1 MRIRRRQPTLRTV
14 LLLCAIWAPASLDIV
29 TAQDAPRLGSELDLL
44 RNDELV
50 LQLGLSQSQKDALA
64 EAAKGGSPGREVFE
78 PFLQRMKETADEAE
92 RTKIREE
99 MKLATVKAKE
109 DANARALNVL
119 DSRQLKLLRSL
130 YIQQAGVRAF
140 SDARVAA
147 ELGITEEQKKLI
159 DELAVQ
165 RREASSKLGFE
176 TTPEQ
181 QEAFRKE
188 WEGKYLA
195 VLNDEQKKRWAEQS
209 ASVPS
214 VAAVPGANPAMSN
227 PNGMPPAVGASPD
240 AAPPAGA
247 EIVSSFGGAS
257 DAANSNQLVEKFSF
271 NFRYAPWD
279 QVLQDFAAGAG
290 YTLDLNQVPPGTF
303 SHIDTKEY
311 NAGKALDILNGY
323 LQRKGYAL
331 LLKDG
336 FLVCVNVDKGI
347 PPNLIPDVAV
357 DELLK
362 VEQGVHK
369 IGENE
374 IVRIEI
380 PLEKL
385 DVGVMAQ
392 EVEQLLGSLGTMTA
406 FTQTGSLIIADT
418 GSNLRRIKS
427 YVDMSVSRRKGD
439 LVFKT
444 YMLKNI
450 DAEEAE
456 FMLLSQFGMRQGVA
470 NVSSGAGGDRR
481 GPPAPTPAPAN
492 SGSQLQVMSD
502 VRTNSLFVTASPDQQ
517 TLVEEIIK
525 AIDIS
530 ELPDGTKLTREGN
543 TGPYLRVYR
552 VAGRSDQVAQSI
564 TAMMPGVV
572 VNEDVTAGTVHI
584 FATARQHEQV
594 EEWVKSFSEG
604 TGASGSV
611 AVIPLAKMDPL
622 TAAATLRNLFIA
634 EGANAPTVETDLYGN
649 RIIVKGTA
657 LQVEQIK
664 QVLADLGEDGTGV
677 KRKGEG
683 GNIRRYSL
691 RGRDPE
697 EFFKYLEQEW
707 QASEKTSIRIVVPKK
722 SGPIKGIRTPS
733 DEAPAV
739 DEESAPA
746 EKEDSTTQIP
756 GRRSGLRKESGYL
769 PVNRVVDEATAV
781 ADPNVAAKQAPDAVS
796 PPVMNRRESTTPDGI
811 QIVVDGDELLLLSRD
826 EDALDRLEETMDFL
840 QQSIPFRTKWTVFYL
855 QAADATEAAALLEQF
870 IPSSSVTNTTSSSSF
885 GLSSMFSPLTQSV
898 SDMTGLSGL
907 GANPQTLRIIPD
919 PRSNSL
925 FVTGPQAAVEEAEG
939 FLEVLDSNNIPESL
953 RDMQPRRIEVQYA
966 EIDDI
971 ATMVNETF
979 KPYMEPAGGRQ
990 QQNNPLAQ
998 MFGGG
1003 GGNGKGNE
1011 PQGVQMTVAVDRQTS
1026 SLVVS
1031 SSEALFNKVQAMVK
1045 ETDEAAKKSNRTIRV
1060 VQLKNSDASVIQQS
1074 LSSLFPR
1081 VTTSATRSSSSTTN
1095 NSNSG
1100 NNNNGQQPQTQQPQT
1115 DPFQQMIQER
1125 MRQRGGDSGRGN
1137 TSPFGGGMTPFGG
1150 GFTPFGGGNF
1160 GARGGNTPGG
1170 RGGR

>member
-1 MRIRRRQPTLRTV
+1 
-14 LLLCAIWAPASLDIV
+14 
-29 TAQDAPRLGSELDLL
+29 
-44 RNDELV
+44 
-50 LQLGLSQSQKDALA
+50 
-64 EAAKGGSPGREVFE
+64 
-78 PFLQRMKETADEAE
+78 
-92 RTKIREE
+92 
-99 MKLATVKAKE
+99 
-109 DANARALNVL
+109 
-119 DSRQLKLLRSL
+119 
-130 YIQQAGVRAF
+130 
-140 SDARVAA
+140 
-147 ELGITEEQKKLI
+147 
-159 DELAVQ
+159 
-165 RREASSKLGFE
+165 
-176 TTPEQ
+176 
-181 QEAFRKE
+181 
-188 WEGKYLA
+188 
-195 VLNDEQKKRWAEQS
+195 
-209 ASVPS
+209 
-214 VAAVPGANPAMSN
+214 
-227 PNGMPPAVGASPD
+227 
-240 AAPPAGA
+240 
-247 EIVSSFGGAS
+247 
-257 DAANSNQLVEKFSF
+257 
-271 NFRYAPWD
+271 
-279 QVLQDFAAGAG
+279 
-290 YTLDLNQVPPGTF
+290 
-303 SHIDTKEY
+303 
-311 NAGKALDILNGY
+311 
-323 LQRKGYAL
+323 
-331 LLKDG
+331 
-336 FLVCVNVDKGI
+336 
-347 PPNLIPDVAV
+347 
-357 DELLK
+357 
-362 VEQGVHK
+362 
-369 IGENE
+369 
-374 IVRIEI
+374 
-380 PLEKL
+380 
-385 DVGVMAQ
+385 
-392 EVEQLLGSLGTMTA
+392 MTA

-481 GPPAPTPAPAN
+481 GPPSPTPAPVASN
-492 SGSQLQVMSD
+492 AQLQVMSD
-502 VRTNSLFVTASPDQQ
+502 IRTNSLFVTASPDQQ

-543 TGPYLRVYR
+543 SGPYLRVYR
-552 VAGRSDQVAQSI
+552 VSGRADQVAQSI

-572 VNEDVTAGTVHI
+572 VNEDGAAGTVHI
-584 FATARQHEQV
+584 FGTSRQHQQV

-622 TAAATLRNLFIA
+622 TAAATLRNLFVA

-664 QVLADLGEDGTGV
+664 QVLADLGEDGTGL
-677 KRKGEG
+677 KKKGEG

-697 EFFKYLEQEW
+697 EFFKYLEEEW

-722 SGPIKGIRTPS
+722 SGPIKGIKTPS
-733 DEAPAV
+733 DEVPAAE
-739 DEESAPA
+739 DEPAAA
-746 EKEDSTTQIP
+746 EKEDSTTQAP
-756 GRRSGLRKESGYL
+756 SRRPGLRKATGYL
-769 PVNRVVDEATAV
+769 PVTRAVDEPAAV
-781 ADPNVAAKQAPDAVS
+781 ADPPESPLRNKLETVPPEAAE
-796 PPVMNRRESTTPDGI
+796 RRESTTPDGI

-870 IPSSSVTNTTSSSSF
+870 IPSSSVTNTASSSSF

-898 SDMTGLSGL
+898 SDMTGLSSL

-925 FVTGPQAAVEEAEG
+925 FVTGPQASVEEAEG

-953 RDMQPRRIEVQYA
+953 RDMQPRRIEVEYA

-1003 GGNGKGNE
+1003 GGNGKSNE

-1026 SLVVS
+1026 SLVIS
-1031 SSEALFNKVQAMVK
+1031 SSEALFTKVQEMVK
-1045 ETDEAAKKSNRTIRV
+1045 EADEASKKSNRTIRV
-1060 VQLKNSDASVIQQS
+1060 VQLKNSDASMIQES
-1074 LSSLFPR
+1074 LRSLFPR
-1081 VTTSATRSSSSTTN
+1081 VTTSATRPSSSSTN
-1095 NSNSG
+1095 SSNSG
-1100 NNNNGQQPQTQQPQT
+1100 NTNNPQPPQTQQPQT
-1115 DPFQQMIQER
+1115 DPFQQMIQDR
-1125 MRQRGGDSGRGN
+1125 MRQRGGDTGRGG
-1137 TSPFGGGMTPFGG
+1137 TSPFGGGN
-1150 GFTPFGGGNF
+1150 FTPFGGGNF
-1160 GARGGNTPGG
+1160 GGRGGGTNGG

>member
-1 MRIRRRQPTLRTV
+1 MRIRRPEPTLRTV
-14 LLLCAIWAPASLDIV
+14 LLLCAIWTPAGLETV

-44 RNDELV
+44 RNNELV
-50 LQLGLSQSQKDALA
+50 LQLGLSQSQQDALA

-109 DANARALNVL
+109 DANARALKVL

-140 SDARVAA
+140 SDTRVAA
-147 ELGITEEQKKLI
+147 ELGITEDQKKLI

-181 QEAFRKE
+181 QDAFRKE
-188 WEGKYLA
+188 WEAKYLA
-195 VLNDEQKKRWAEQS
+195 VLNDEQKKKWAEQS

-214 VAAVPGANPAMSN
+214 VAAAPAGNPAMSN
-227 PNGMPPAVGASPD
+227 PNLPTPADGVAPD

-257 DAANSNQLVEKFSF
+257 DAANADQLVEKFSF

-357 DELLK
+357 DDLLK
-362 VEQGVHK
+362 VEQGIHK

-374 IVRIEI
+374 VVRIEI

-481 GPPAPTPAPAN
+481 GPPAPTPAPA
-492 SGSQLQVMSD
+492 SSASQLQVMSD

-664 QVLADLGEDGTGV
+664 QVLTDLGEDGTGL
-677 KRKGEG
+677 KKKGEG

-722 SGPIKGIRTPS
+722 SGPIKGIKTPS
-733 DEAPAV
+733 DEAPAA
-739 DEESAPA
+739 EEEPAPA
-746 EKEDSTTQIP
+746 EKEDSTTQTP
-756 GRRSGLRKESGYL
+756 ARRSGLRKESGYL
-769 PVNRVVDEATAV
+769 PVTRVVDEAAAV
-781 ADPNVAAKQAPDAVS
+781 ADPAAASTQAPDSVN
-796 PPVMNRRESTTPDGI
+796 PPVAGRRESTTPDGI

-953 RDMQPRRIEVQYA
+953 RDMQPRRIEVEYA

-1003 GGNGKGNE
+1003 GGNGKSNE

-1031 SSEALFNKVQAMVK
+1031 SSEALFTKVQEMVK
-1045 ETDEAAKKSNRTIRV
+1045 QSDEAAKKSNRTIRV

-1081 VTTSATRSSSSTTN
+1081 VTTSATRSSSSSTN
-1095 NSNSG
+1095 NSGSG
-1100 NNNNGQQPQTQQPQT
+1100 NNNNSQQPQTQPPAT
-1115 DPFQQMIQER
+1115 DPFQQMMQER
-1125 MRQRGGDSGRGN
+1125 MRQRGSDGGRGN
-1137 TSPFGGGMTPFGG
+1137 TSPFGGNMSPFGGG

-1160 GARGGNTPGG
+1160 GGRTGG

>member
-1 MRIRRRQPTLRTV
+1 MRICRLQPALRTAFI
-14 LLLCAIWAPASLDIV
+14 LCAILAADSRTTV
-29 TAQDAPRLGSELDLL
+29 TAQDGPKVGSELDLL
-44 RNDELV
+44 RNGELV
-50 LQLGLSQSQKDALA
+50 QQLGLSQSQQDALA
-64 EAAKGGSPGREVFE
+64 EASKGGSPGREVFD
-78 PFLQRMKETADEAE
+78 PFLQRMKETSDEAE
-92 RTKIREE
+92 RTKIRDE

-109 DANARALNVL
+109 DANAKALTIL

-140 SDARVAA
+140 ADARVAA
-147 ELGITEEQKKLI
+147 ELGITEEQKKAI
-159 DELAVQ
+159 EELATQ
-165 RREASSKLGFE
+165 RREASSKVGFD

-195 VLNDEQKKRWAEQS
+195 VLNDEQKKKWSEQS
-209 ASVPS
+209 SSSLA
-214 VAAVPGANPAMSN
+214 VAGVPGAAPAMNN
-227 PNGMPPAVGASPD
+227 PGMSAQPAVGAPD
-240 AAPPAGA
+240 ATAPAGA
-247 EIVSSFGGAS
+247 EIVSSFGGAA
-257 DAANSNQLVEKFSF
+257 DAAEANQLVEKFSF

-311 NAGKALDILNGY
+311 NAGKALDVLNGY
-323 LQRKGYAL
+323 LQRKGYTL

-347 PPNLIPDVAV
+347 PPNLIPDIAL

-362 VEQGVHK
+362 VEQGIHV

-470 NVSSGAGGDRR
+470 NVSAGGGGDRR
-481 GPPAPTPAPAN
+481 GQPSPTPVPAASN
-492 SGSQLQVMSD
+492 GQLQVMSD
-502 VRTNSLFVTASPDQQ
+502 IRTNSLFVTASPDQQ
-517 TLVEEIIK
+517 TLIEEIIK

-543 TGPYLRVYR
+543 SGPYLRVYR
-552 VAGRSDQVAQSI
+552 VSGRADQVAQSI

-572 VNEDVTAGTVHI
+572 VNEDGAAGTVHI
-584 FATARQHEQV
+584 FGTARQHQQV

-622 TAAATLRNLFIA
+622 TAAATLRNLFVA

-664 QVLADLGEDGTGV
+664 QVLTDLGEDGTGL
-677 KRKGEG
+677 KKKGEG

-733 DEAPAV
+733 DEVPAA
-739 DEESAPA
+739 EEEPA
-746 EKEDSTTQIP
+746 AEEKEDSTTQMRS
-756 GRRSGLRKESGYL
+756 RRSGLRKESGYL
-769 PVNRVVDEATAV
+769 PVNRVVDEPVAV
-781 ADPNVAAKQAPDAVS
+781 ADPDQQGALETN
-796 PPVMNRRESTTPDGI
+796 PPASDRRESTTPDGI

-870 IPSSSVTNTTSSSSF
+870 IPSSSVTNTASSSSF

-898 SDMTGLSGL
+898 SDMTGLSSL

-925 FVTGPQAAVEEAEG
+925 FVTGPQASVEEAEG

-953 RDMQPRRIEVQYA
+953 RDMQPRRIEVEYA

-1026 SLVVS
+1026 SLIVS
-1031 SSEALFNKVQAMVK
+1031 SSEALFTKVQEMVK
-1045 ETDEAAKKSNRTIRV
+1045 ESDEAAKKSNRTIRV
-1060 VQLKNSDASVIQQS
+1060 VQLKNSDATVIQQS

-1081 VTTSATRSSSSTTN
+1081 VTTSATRPSSSST
-1095 NSNSG
+1095 NSSNTG
-1100 NNNNGQQPQTQQPQT
+1100 NNNNNQPSQPQQPQT
-1115 DPFQQMIQER
+1115 DPFQQMIQDR
-1125 MRQRGGDSGRGN
+1125 MRQRGGDSGRGG
-1137 TSPFGGGMTPFGG
+1137 TSPFGGG

-1160 GARGGNTPGG
+1160 GG
-1170 RGGR
+1170 RGGGTNSGRRGR

>member
-1 MRIRRRQPTLRTV
+1 MRICRPQPTLRTV
-14 LLLCAIWAPASLDIV
+14 VLLCTLLATDGLPTA
-29 TAQDAPRLGSELDLL
+29 TAQDAPRVGSELDLL
-44 RNDELV
+44 RNGELV
-50 LQLGLSQSQKDALA
+50 QQLGLSQPQQDAIA
-64 EAAKGGSPGREVFE
+64 EAVKGGSPGREIFD
-78 PFLQRMKETADEAE
+78 PFLQRMKETSDEAE

-109 DANARALNVL
+109 DANAKALTIL
-119 DSRQLKLLRSL
+119 DSRQLKLLRAL

-147 ELGITEEQKKLI
+147 ELEITEAQKKAI
-159 DELAVQ
+159 DELSAQ
-165 RREASSKLGFE
+165 RREASSKVGFD

-195 VLNDEQKKRWAEQS
+195 VLNDEQKKKWGEQS
-209 ASVPS
+209 GSLPA
-214 VAAVPGANPAMSN
+214 VAGVPGAAPAMNN
-227 PNGMPPAVGASPD
+227 PNMPAPPAVGSPD
-240 AAPPAGA
+240 AATPAGA
-247 EIVSSFGGAS
+247 EIVSSFGGAA
-257 DAANSNQLVEKFSF
+257 DGAEANQLVEKFSF

-279 QVLQDFAAGAG
+279 HVLQDFAAGAG

-311 NAGKALDILNGY
+311 NAGKALDVLNGY

-362 VEQGVHK
+362 VEQGIHA
-369 IGENE
+369 IGENQ

-481 GPPAPTPAPAN
+481 GPPSPTPTPAPVASN
-492 SGSQLQVMSD
+492 AQLQVMSD
-502 VRTNSLFVTASPDQQ
+502 IRTNSLFVTASPDQQ
-517 TLVEEIIK
+517 ALVEEIIK

-543 TGPYLRVYR
+543 SGPYLRVYR
-552 VAGRSDQVAQSI
+552 VSGRADQVAQSI

-572 VNEDVTAGTVHI
+572 VNEDGAAGTVHI
-584 FATARQHEQV
+584 FGTARQHQQV

-622 TAAATLRNLFIA
+622 TAAATLRNLFVA

-664 QVLADLGEDGTGV
+664 QVLADLGEDGTGL
-677 KRKGEG
+677 KKKGEG

-722 SGPIKGIRTPS
+722 SGPIKGIKTPS
-733 DEAPAV
+733 DEVPAA
-739 DEESAPA
+739 EEERATE
-746 EKEDSTTQIP
+746 EKEDSTTQTP
-756 GRRSGLRKESGYL
+756 SRRPGLRKATGYL
-769 PVNRVVDEATAV
+769 PVNGAVDEATAV
-781 ADPNVAAKQAPDAVS
+781 ADPAQSPLQNQLETVPPVAAEG
-796 PPVMNRRESTTPDGI
+796 RESTTPDGI

-898 SDMTGLSGL
+898 SDMTGLSSL

-925 FVTGPQAAVEEAEG
+925 FVTGPQASVEEAEG

-953 RDMQPRRIEVQYA
+953 RDMQPRRIEVEHA

-1003 GGNGKGNE
+1003 GGNGKSNE

-1026 SLVVS
+1026 SLVIS
-1031 SSEALFNKVQAMVK
+1031 SSEALFTKVQEMVK
-1045 ETDEAAKKSNRTIRV
+1045 ESDEAAKKSNRTIRV
-1060 VQLKNSDASVIQQS
+1060 VQLKNSDASVIQES
-1074 LSSLFPR
+1074 LRSLFPR
-1081 VTTSATRSSSSTTN
+1081 VTTSATRPSSSSTN

-1100 NNNNGQQPQTQQPQT
+1100 NTNNPQQPQSQQPQNQQPQT
-1115 DPFQQMIQER
+1115 DPFQQMIQDR
-1125 MRQRGGDSGRGN
+1125 MRQRGGDMGR
-1137 TSPFGGGMTPFGG
+1137 GG

-1160 GARGGNTPGG
+1160 GGRGGGPNGG

>member
-1 MRIRRRQPTLRTV
+1 
-14 LLLCAIWAPASLDIV
+14 
-29 TAQDAPRLGSELDLL
+29 
-44 RNDELV
+44 
-50 LQLGLSQSQKDALA
+50 
-64 EAAKGGSPGREVFE
+64 
-78 PFLQRMKETADEAE
+78 
-92 RTKIREE
+92 
-99 MKLATVKAKE
+99 
-109 DANARALNVL
+109 
-119 DSRQLKLLRSL
+119 
-130 YIQQAGVRAF
+130 
-140 SDARVAA
+140 
-147 ELGITEEQKKLI
+147 
-159 DELAVQ
+159 
-165 RREASSKLGFE
+165 
-176 TTPEQ
+176 
-181 QEAFRKE
+181 
-188 WEGKYLA
+188 
-195 VLNDEQKKRWAEQS
+195 
-209 ASVPS
+209 
-214 VAAVPGANPAMSN
+214 
-227 PNGMPPAVGASPD
+227 
-240 AAPPAGA
+240 
-247 EIVSSFGGAS
+247 
-257 DAANSNQLVEKFSF
+257 
-271 NFRYAPWD
+271 
-279 QVLQDFAAGAG
+279 
-290 YTLDLNQVPPGTF
+290 
-303 SHIDTKEY
+303 
-311 NAGKALDILNGY
+311 
-323 LQRKGYAL
+323 
-331 LLKDG
+331 
-336 FLVCVNVDKGI
+336 
-347 PPNLIPDVAV
+347 
-357 DELLK
+357 
-362 VEQGVHK
+362 
-369 IGENE
+369 
-374 IVRIEI
+374 
-380 PLEKL
+380 
-385 DVGVMAQ
+385 
-392 EVEQLLGSLGTMTA
+392 MTA

-439 LVFKT
+439 RVFKT

-481 GPPAPTPAPAN
+481 GPPSPTPAPVASN
-492 SGSQLQVMSD
+492 AQLQVMSD
-502 VRTNSLFVTASPDQQ
+502 IRTNSLFVTASPDQQ

-543 TGPYLRVYR
+543 SGPYLRVYR
-552 VAGRSDQVAQSI
+552 VSGRADQVAQSI

-572 VNEDVTAGTVHI
+572 VNEDGAAGTVHI
-584 FATARQHEQV
+584 FGTSRQHQQV

-622 TAAATLRNLFIA
+622 TAAATLRNLFVA

-664 QVLADLGEDGTGV
+664 QVLADLGEDGTGL
-677 KRKGEG
+677 KKKGEG

-697 EFFKYLEQEW
+697 EFFKYLEEEW

-722 SGPIKGIRTPS
+722 SGPIKGIKTPS
-733 DEAPAV
+733 DEVPAAE
-739 DEESAPA
+739 DEPAAA
-746 EKEDSTTQIP
+746 EKEDSTTQAP
-756 GRRSGLRKESGYL
+756 SRRPGLRKATGYL
-769 PVNRVVDEATAV
+769 PVTRAVDEPAAV
-781 ADPNVAAKQAPDAVS
+781 ADPPESPLRNKLETVPPEAAE
-796 PPVMNRRESTTPDGI
+796 RRESTTPDGI

-870 IPSSSVTNTTSSSSF
+870 IPSSSVTNTASSSSF

-898 SDMTGLSGL
+898 SDMTGLSSL

-925 FVTGPQAAVEEAEG
+925 FVTGPQASVEEAEG

-953 RDMQPRRIEVQYA
+953 RDMQPRRIEVEYA

-1003 GGNGKGNE
+1003 GGNGKSNE

-1026 SLVVS
+1026 SLVIS
-1031 SSEALFNKVQAMVK
+1031 SSEALFTKVQEMVK
-1045 ETDEAAKKSNRTIRV
+1045 EADEASKKSNRTIRV
-1060 VQLKNSDASVIQQS
+1060 VQLKNSDASMIQES
-1074 LSSLFPR
+1074 LRSLFPR
-1081 VTTSATRSSSSTTN
+1081 VTTSATRPSSSSTN
-1095 NSNSG
+1095 SSNSG
-1100 NNNNGQQPQTQQPQT
+1100 NTNNPQPPQTQQPQT
-1115 DPFQQMIQER
+1115 DPFQQMIQDR
-1125 MRQRGGDSGRGN
+1125 MRQRGGDTGRGG
-1137 TSPFGGGMTPFGG
+1137 TSPFGGGN
-1150 GFTPFGGGNF
+1150 FTPFGGGNF
-1160 GARGGNTPGG
+1160 GGRGGGTNGG

>member
-1 MRIRRRQPTLRTV
+1 M
-14 LLLCAIWAPASLDIV
+14 
-29 TAQDAPRLGSELDLL
+29 GSELDLL
-44 RNDELV
+44 RNAELV
-50 LQLGLSQSQKDALA
+50 QQLGLSQSQQDAIT

-78 PFLQRMKETADEAE
+78 PFLQRMKETSDEAE
-92 RTKIREE
+92 RTKIRDE
-99 MKLATVKAKE
+99 MKQATVKAKE
-109 DANARALNVL
+109 DANAKALTIL

-147 ELGITEEQKKLI
+147 ELGITEEQKQAI
-159 DELAVQ
+159 DQLATQ
-165 RREASSKLGFE
+165 RREASSKVGFDA
-176 TTPEQ
+176 TPEQ

-195 VLNDEQKKRWAEQS
+195 VLNDEQKKKWADQS
-209 ASVPS
+209 TSSPA
-214 VAAVPGANPAMSN
+214 VAGVPGAVPAMAN
-227 PNGMPPAVGASPD
+227 PNMPAQPAAGSPD
-240 AAPPAGA
+240 VPVPAGT
-247 EIVSSFGGAS
+247 EIVSSFGGAA
-257 DAANSNQLVEKFSF
+257 DVAEANQLVEKFSF

-311 NAGKALDILNGY
+311 SAGKALDVLNGY
-323 LQRKGYAL
+323 LQRKGYTL

-362 VEQGVHK
+362 VERGIHV

-374 IVRIEI
+374 VVRIEI
-380 PLEKL
+380 PMEKL

-439 LVFKT
+439 LIFKT

-481 GPPAPTPAPAN
+481 GPPGPAPAPVVSN
-492 SGSQLQVMSD
+492 APLQVMSD
-502 VRTNSLFVTASPDQQ
+502 TRTNSLFVTASPDQQ

-584 FATARQHEQV
+584 FATARQHQQV

-622 TAAATLRNLFIA
+622 TAAATLRNLFVA

-664 QVLADLGEDGTGV
+664 QVLTDLGEDGTGL
-677 KRKGEG
+677 KKKGEG

-722 SGPIKGIRTPS
+722 SGPIKGIKTPS
-733 DEAPAV
+733 DEVPAA
-739 DEESAPA
+739 EEEPA
-746 EKEDSTTQIP
+746 SEEKEAAAEEKEDSTTQLRS
-756 GRRSGLRKESGYL
+756 RRSGLRKESGYL
-769 PVNRVVDEATAV
+769 PVNRVVDESAAAADRAV
-781 ADPNVAAKQAPDAVS
+781 MAQQAPMETN
-796 PPVMNRRESTTPDGI
+796 PPAADRRESTTPDGI

-870 IPSSSVTNTTSSSSF
+870 IPSSSVTNTASSSSF

-898 SDMTGLSGL
+898 SDMTGLSSL

-925 FVTGPQAAVEEAEG
+925 FVTGPQASVEEAEG

-953 RDMQPRRIEVQYA
+953 RDMQPRRIEVEYA

-1003 GGNGKGNE
+1003 GSSGKGNE

-1031 SSEALFNKVQAMVK
+1031 SSEALFTKVQEMVK
-1045 ETDEAAKKSNRTIRV
+1045 QSDEAAKKSNRTIRV
-1060 VQLKNSDASVIQQS
+1060 VQLKNSDATVIQQS

-1081 VTTSATRSSSSTTN
+1081 VTTSATRPSSSSTN
-1095 NSNSG
+1095 NSNTG
-1100 NNNNGQQPQTQQPQT
+1100 NNNNNQPAQPQQPQT
-1115 DPFQQMIQER
+1115 DLFQQMIQDR
-1125 MRQRGGDSGRGN
+1125 MRQRGGDTGRGAA
-1137 TSPFGGGMTPFGG
+1137 SPFGGG

-1160 GARGGNTPGG
+1160 GGGNFGGRGGGTNGG

>member
-1 MRIRRRQPTLRTV
+1 M
-14 LLLCAIWAPASLDIV
+14 
-29 TAQDAPRLGSELDLL
+29 GSELDLL
-44 RNDELV
+44 RNGELV
-50 LQLGLSQSQKDALA
+50 QQLTLSQPQQDAIA
-64 EAAKGGSPGREVFE
+64 EAVKGGSPGREIFD
-78 PFLQRMKETADEAE
+78 PFLQRMKETSDEAE
-92 RTKIREE
+92 RTKIRDE

-109 DANARALNVL
+109 DANAKALTIL
-119 DSRQLKLLRSL
+119 DSRQLKLLRAL

-140 SDARVAA
+140 SDARVAL
-147 ELGITEEQKKLI
+147 ELEITEEQKKAI
-159 DELAVQ
+159 DELSAQ
-165 RREASSKLGFE
+165 RREASSKVGFD

-195 VLNDEQKKRWAEQS
+195 VLNDEQKKKWAEQS
-209 ASVPS
+209 ASLPA
-214 VAAVPGANPAMSN
+214 VAGVPGAAPAMSN
-227 PNGMPPAVGASPD
+227 PNMPAPPAVGSPD
-240 AAPPAGA
+240 AATPAGA
-247 EIVSSFGGAS
+247 EIVSNFGGAA
-257 DAANSNQLVEKFSF
+257 DGAEANQLVEKFSF

-311 NAGKALDILNGY
+311 NAGKALDVLNGY

-362 VEQGVHK
+362 VEQGIHA
-369 IGENE
+369 IGENQ

-481 GPPAPTPAPAN
+481 GPPSPSPTPAPVASN
-492 SGSQLQVMSD
+492 AQLQVMSD
-502 VRTNSLFVTASPDQQ
+502 IRTNSLFVTASPDQQ
-517 TLVEEIIK
+517 ALVEEIIK

-543 TGPYLRVYR
+543 SGPYLRVYR
-552 VAGRSDQVAQSI
+552 VSGRADQVAQSI

-572 VNEDVTAGTVHI
+572 VNEDGAAGTVHI
-584 FATARQHEQV
+584 FGTARQHQQV

-622 TAAATLRNLFIA
+622 TAAATLRNLFVA

-664 QVLADLGEDGTGV
+664 QVLADLGEDGTGL
-677 KRKGEG
+677 KKKGEG

-722 SGPIKGIRTPS
+722 SGPIKGIKTPS
-733 DEAPAV
+733 DEVPAAE
-739 DEESAPA
+739 DERATD
-746 EKEDSTTQIP
+746 EKEDSTTQTP
-756 GRRSGLRKESGYL
+756 SRRPGLRKATGYL
-769 PVNRVVDEATAV
+769 PVNRAVDEAAAV
-781 ADPNVAAKQAPDAVS
+781 ADPARSPLQNKLETVPPVAAE
-796 PPVMNRRESTTPDGI
+796 RLESTTPDGI

-898 SDMTGLSGL
+898 SDMTGLSSL

-925 FVTGPQAAVEEAEG
+925 FVTGPQASVEEAEG
-939 FLEVLDSNNIPESL
+939 FLEVLDSTNIPESL
-953 RDMQPRRIEVQYA
+953 RDMQPRRIEVEHA

-1003 GGNGKGNE
+1003 GGNGKSNE

-1026 SLVVS
+1026 SLVIS
-1031 SSEALFNKVQAMVK
+1031 SSEALFTKVQEMVK
-1045 ETDEAAKKSNRTIRV
+1045 ESDEAAKKSNRTIRV
-1060 VQLKNSDASVIQQS
+1060 VQLKNSDASVIQES
-1074 LSSLFPR
+1074 LRSLFPR
-1081 VTTSATRSSSSTTN
+1081 VTTSATRPSSSSTN

-1100 NNNNGQQPQTQQPQT
+1100 NTNNPQQPQTQPQQNQQPQT
-1115 DPFQQMIQER
+1115 DPFQQMIQDR
-1125 MRQRGGDSGRGN
+1125 MRQRGGDMGR
-1137 TSPFGGGMTPFGG
+1137 GG

-1160 GARGGNTPGG
+1160 GGRGGGTNGG

>member
-1 MRIRRRQPTLRTV
+1 MRIRRSQPALRTV
-14 LLLCAIWAPASLDIV
+14 LLLCVSLALV
-29 TAQDAPRLGSELDLL
+29 GLANAQDTPRLGSELDLL
-44 RNDELV
+44 RNEELV
-50 LQLGLSQSQKDALA
+50 QQLGLSQTQRDALA
-64 EAAKGGSPGREVFE
+64 EAAKGGSPGREVFD

-92 RTKIREE
+92 RTRIREE
-99 MKLATVKAKE
+99 MKLATVKARE
-109 DANARALNVL
+109 DANGRALTVL

-130 YIQQAGVRAF
+130 YIQQAGVRAL

-147 ELGITEEQKKLI
+147 ELGITDEQKKAI
-159 DELAVQ
+159 EELAAQ
-165 RREASSKLGFE
+165 RREASSKVGFD

-181 QEAFRKE
+181 QEAFQKE

-195 VLNDEQKKRWAEQS
+195 VLNDEQKKKWNEQA
-209 ASVPS
+209 ASGPA
-214 VAAVPGANPAMSN
+214 VAVAPGTTPAMSN
-227 PNGMPPAVGASPD
+227 QDLPSQPGGGSPD

-247 EIVSSFGGAS
+247 EIVSSFGGAA
-257 DAANSNQLVEKFSF
+257 DVAGADQLVEKFSF

-323 LQRKGYAL
+323 LQRKGFAL

-362 VEQGVHK
+362 VEQGTHE

-470 NVSSGAGGDRR
+470 NVSAGAGGDRR
-481 GPPAPTPAPAN
+481 GPPSPTPAPAT
-492 SGSQLQVMSD
+492 STAQLQVMSD
-502 VRTNSLFVTASPDQQ
+502 TRTNSLFVTASPDQQ

-530 ELPDGTKLTREGN
+530 ELPDGTKLDREGN

-552 VAGRSDQVAQSI
+552 VSGRADQVAQSI

-572 VNEDVTAGTVHI
+572 VNEDGAAGTVHI

-604 TGASGSV
+604 SGATGSV
-611 AVIPLAKMDPL
+611 AVIPLVKMDPL
-622 TAAATLRNLFIA
+622 TAAATLRNLFVA

-664 QVLADLGEDGTGV
+664 QVLTDLGEDGSGL
-677 KRKGEG
+677 KKKGEG
-683 GNIRRYSL
+683 GSIRRYSL

-733 DEAPAV
+733 DEIPAT
-739 DEESAPA
+739 EEEPAPA
-746 EKEDSTTQIP
+746 EKEDSTTQS
-756 GRRSGLRKESGYL
+756 RSGLRKVSGYL
-769 PVNRVVDEATAV
+769 PVNRVADEGTT
-781 ADPNVAAKQAPDAVS
+781 DPAASSQQT
-796 PPVMNRRESTTPDGI
+796 PPEVNPPAISDRQDSTTADGI

-898 SDMTGLSGL
+898 SDMTGLSSL

-925 FVTGPQAAVEEAEG
+925 FVTGPQTLVEEAEG

-979 KPYMEPAGGRQ
+979 KPYMEPPGGRQ

-1003 GGNGKGNE
+1003 GNSKSNE

-1026 SLVVS
+1026 SLVIS
-1031 SSEALFNKVQAMVK
+1031 SSEALFTKVQEMVK
-1045 ETDEAAKKSNRTIRV
+1045 ESDEAAKKSNRTIRV
-1060 VQLKNSDASVIQQS
+1060 VQLKNSDATLIQQS

-1081 VTTSATRSSSSTTN
+1081 VTTSATRPSSSSTN
-1095 NSNSG
+1095 NSSPG
-1100 NNNNGQQPQTQQPQT
+1100 SNNNGQPQQGQQPQT
-1115 DPFQQMIQER
+1115 DPFQQMMQDR
-1125 MRQRGGDSGRGN
+1125 MRQRGGDSGRGGA
-1137 TSPFGGGMTPFGG
+1137 SPFGGGASPFGGG

-1160 GARGGNTPGG
+1160 GRGGSTFGG

>member
-1 MRIRRRQPTLRTV
+1 M
-14 LLLCAIWAPASLDIV
+14 
-29 TAQDAPRLGSELDLL
+29 GSELDLL
-44 RNDELV
+44 RNGELV
-50 LQLGLSQSQKDALA
+50 PQLGLSQPQQDAIA
-64 EAAKGGSPGREVFE
+64 EAVKGGSPGREIFD
-78 PFLQRMKETADEAE
+78 PFLQRMKETSDEAE
-92 RTKIREE
+92 RTKIRDE

-109 DANARALNVL
+109 DANAKALTIL
-119 DSRQLKLLRSL
+119 DSRQLKLLRAL

-147 ELGITEEQKKLI
+147 ELEITEEQKKAI
-159 DELAVQ
+159 DELSAE
-165 RREASSKLGFE
+165 RREASSKVGFD

-195 VLNDEQKKRWAEQS
+195 VLNDEQKKKWAEQS
-209 ASVPS
+209 ASLPA
-214 VAAVPGANPAMSN
+214 VAGVPGAAPAMNN
-227 PNGMPPAVGASPD
+227 PNVPAPPAVVSPD
-240 AAPPAGA
+240 AAAPAGA
-247 EIVSSFGGAS
+247 EIVSSFGGAA
-257 DAANSNQLVEKFSF
+257 DGAEANQLVEKFSF

-311 NAGKALDILNGY
+311 NAGKALDVLNGY

-362 VEQGVHK
+362 IEQGIHA
-369 IGENE
+369 IGENQ

-444 YMLKNI
+444 YVLKNI

-481 GPPAPTPAPAN
+481 GPPSPTPTPAPVASN
-492 SGSQLQVMSD
+492 AQLQVMSD
-502 VRTNSLFVTASPDQQ
+502 IRTNSLFVTASPDQQ
-517 TLVEEIIK
+517 ALVEEIIK

-543 TGPYLRVYR
+543 SGPYLRVYR
-552 VAGRSDQVAQSI
+552 VSGRADQVAQSI

-572 VNEDVTAGTVHI
+572 VNEDGAAGTVHI
-584 FATARQHEQV
+584 FGTARQHQQV

-622 TAAATLRNLFIA
+622 TAAATLRNLFVA

-664 QVLADLGEDGTGV
+664 QVLADLGEDGTGL
-677 KRKGEG
+677 KKKGEG

-722 SGPIKGIRTPS
+722 SGPIKGIKTPS
-733 DEAPAV
+733 DEVPAAE
-739 DEESAPA
+739 DERATD
-746 EKEDSTTQIP
+746 EKEDSTTQTP
-756 GRRSGLRKESGYL
+756 SRRPGLRKATGYL
-769 PVNRVVDEATAV
+769 PVNRAVDEAAAV
-781 ADPNVAAKQAPDAVS
+781 ADPARSPLQNKLETV
-796 PPVMNRRESTTPDGI
+796 PPVDAERLESTTPDGI

-898 SDMTGLSGL
+898 SDMTGLSSL

-925 FVTGPQAAVEEAEG
+925 FVTGPQASVEEAEG
-939 FLEVLDSNNIPESL
+939 FLEVLDSTNIPESL
-953 RDMQPRRIEVQYA
+953 RDMQPRRIEVEHA

-1003 GGNGKGNE
+1003 GGNGKSNE
-1011 PQGVQMTVAVDRQTS
+1011 PKGVQMTVAVDRQTS
-1026 SLVVS
+1026 SLVIS
-1031 SSEALFNKVQAMVK
+1031 SSEALFTKVQEMVK
-1045 ETDEAAKKSNRTIRV
+1045 ESDEAAKKSNRTIRV
-1060 VQLKNSDASVIQQS
+1060 VQLKNSDASVIQES
-1074 LSSLFPR
+1074 LRSLFPR
-1081 VTTSATRSSSSTTN
+1081 VTTSATRPSSSSTN

-1100 NNNNGQQPQTQQPQT
+1100 NTNNPQQPQTQPQQNQQPQT
-1115 DPFQQMIQER
+1115 DPFQQMIQDR
-1125 MRQRGGDSGRGN
+1125 MRQRGGDMGR
-1137 TSPFGGGMTPFGG
+1137 GG

-1160 GARGGNTPGG
+1160 GGRGGGTNGG

>member
-1 MRIRRRQPTLRTV
+1 MRICRPKRAFRAA
-14 LLLCAIWAPASLDIV
+14 LLLYAIFASAELPTVIG
-29 TAQDAPRLGSELDLL
+29 QDTSRLGSELDLL
-44 RNDELV
+44 RNAELV
-50 LQLGLSQSQKDALA
+50 QQLGLSQSQQDAIA
-64 EAAKGGSPGREVFE
+64 EAAKGGAPGREVFD

-109 DANARALNVL
+109 DANAKALTIL

-147 ELGITEEQKKLI
+147 DLGITEEQKKAI
-159 DELAVQ
+159 EELAIQ
-165 RREASSKLGFE
+165 RREASSKVGFD

-195 VLNDEQKKRWAEQS
+195 VLNDEQKKKWAEQS
-209 ASVPS
+209 ATSPA
-214 VAAVPGANPAMSN
+214 VAAVPGAAPALNDANMAAQ
-227 PNGMPPAVGASPD
+227 PAGGASD
-240 AAPPAGA
+240 APAPAGA
-247 EIVSSFGGAS
+247 EIVSSFGGAA
-257 DAANSNQLVEKFSF
+257 DAAEANQLVEKFSF

-311 NAGKALDILNGY
+311 SAGKALDVLNGY

-357 DELLK
+357 DALLE
-362 VEQGVHK
+362 VEQGIHK

-481 GPPAPTPAPAN
+481 GSPTPPPAPAS
-492 SGSQLQVMSD
+492 SGTQLQVMSD

-584 FATARQHEQV
+584 FATARQHQQV

-622 TAAATLRNLFIA
+622 TAAATLRNLFVA

-664 QVLADLGEDGTGV
+664 QVLTDLGEDGTGL
-677 KRKGEG
+677 KKKGEG

-722 SGPIKGIRTPS
+722 SGPIKGIKTPS
-733 DEAPAV
+733 DEVPAA
-739 DEESAPA
+739 EEEAA
-746 EKEDSTTQIP
+746 AEEKEDSTTQMRS
-756 GRRSGLRKESGYL
+756 RRSGLRKESGYL
-769 PVNRVVDEATAV
+769 PVNRVVDEPAAV
-781 ADPNVAAKQAPDAVS
+781 AAPAAPAQQRPLGTN
-796 PPVMNRRESTTPDGI
+796 PPAADRRESTTPDGI

-870 IPSSSVTNTTSSSSF
+870 IPSSSVTNTSSTSSF
-885 GLSSMFSPLTQSV
+885 GLSSMFSPLTESV
-898 SDMTGLSGL
+898 SNMTGLSSL

-925 FVTGPQAAVEEAEG
+925 FVTGPQALVEEAEG

-953 RDMQPRRIEVQYA
+953 RDMQPRRIEVEYA

-1003 GGNGKGNE
+1003 GGNGKSNE

-1026 SLVVS
+1026 SLIVS
-1031 SSEALFNKVQAMVK
+1031 SSEALFTKVQEMVK
-1045 ETDEAAKKSNRTIRV
+1045 QSDEAAKKSNRTIRV

-1081 VTTSATRSSSSTTN
+1081 VTTSATRPSSSSTN
-1095 NSNSG
+1095 SSNSG
-1100 NNNNGQQPQTQQPQT
+1100 NNNNNQPSQPQQPQT
-1115 DPFQQMIQER
+1115 DPFQQMIQDR
-1125 MRQRGGDSGRGN
+1125 MRQRASESGRGGV
-1137 TSPFGGGMTPFGG
+1137 SPFGGGN
-1150 GFTPFGGGNF
+1150 FTPFGGGNF
-1160 GARGGNTPGG
+1160 GGGNFGG
-1170 RGGR
+1170 RGGSTNGGRSGR

>member
-1 MRIRRRQPTLRTV
+1 MRIRRPQPTLRTV
-14 LLLCAIWAPASLDIV
+14 LLLCVLVAPAGLETA

-44 RNDELV
+44 RNEELV
-50 LQLGLSQSQKDALA
+50 LQLGLSQSQQDALA
-64 EAAKGGSPGREVFE
+64 EAAKGGSPGREVFD

-92 RTKIREE
+92 RTKIRDE

-109 DANARALNVL
+109 DANVRALKVL

-140 SDARVAA
+140 SDSRIAA
-147 ELGITEEQKKLI
+147 ELGITEEQKKTI
-159 DELAVQ
+159 DELATQ

-181 QEAFRKE
+181 QEAFQKE

-195 VLNDEQKKRWAEQS
+195 VLNDQQKKKWAEQS
-209 ASVPS
+209 ASVPA
-214 VAAVPGANPAMSN
+214 VAAVPGVGPAMSN
-227 PNGMPPAVGASPD
+227 PGTPAQPGTPSPD
-240 AAPPAGA
+240 GAAPAGA
-247 EIVSSFGGAS
+247 EVVSSFGGAADS
-257 DAANSNQLVEKFSF
+257 AGADQLVDVFSF

-279 QVLQDFAAGAG
+279 LVLQDFAAGAG

-303 SHIDTKEY
+303 SHIDTKKY

-323 LQRKGYAL
+323 LQRKGYTL

-347 PPNLIPDVAV
+347 PPNLIPDVAI
-357 DELLK
+357 DDLLK
-362 VEQGVHK
+362 VDQGSHA

-392 EVEQLLGSLGTMTA
+392 EVEQLLGGLGTMTA

-444 YMLKNI
+444 YELVNI

-470 NVSSGAGGDRR
+470 NVSAGGGGDRR
-481 GPPAPTPAPAN
+481 GPPSPAPAPVTSN
-492 SGSQLQVMSD
+492 AQLQVMSD
-502 VRTNSLFVTASPDQQ
+502 IRTNSLFVTASPDQQ

-530 ELPDGTKLTREGN
+530 ETKSGVKLTREGN
-543 TGPYLRVYR
+543 SGPYLRVYR
-552 VAGRSDQVAQSI
+552 VAGRADQVAQSI

-572 VNEDVTAGTVHI
+572 VNEDGAAGTVHI
-584 FATARQHEQV
+584 FATARQHQQV

-622 TAAATLRNLFIA
+622 TAAATLRNLFVA

-664 QVLADLGEDGTGV
+664 QVLTDLGEDGTGL
-677 KRKGEG
+677 KKKGEG

-697 EFFKYLEQEW
+697 EFFQYLEQEW

-722 SGPIKGIRTPS
+722 SGPIKGIKTPS
-733 DEAPAV
+733 NEDPATEEEPVAP
-739 DEESAPA
+739 
-746 EKEDSTTQIP
+746 EKEDSTTQMP
-756 GRRSGLRKESGYL
+756 ARRSGLRKESGYL
-769 PVNRVVDEATAV
+769 PVNRVVDEAAAV
-781 ADPNVAAKQAPDAVS
+781 ADPVAANPQVQAAQN
-796 PPVMNRRESTTPDGI
+796 PPVTDRRESTTPDGI

-953 RDMQPRRIEVQYA
+953 RDMQPRRIEVEYA

-1031 SSEALFNKVQAMVK
+1031 SSEALFTKVEEMVK
-1045 ETDEAAKKSNRTIRV
+1045 ESDEAAKKSNRTIRV
-1060 VQLKNSDASVIQQS
+1060 VQLKNADASVIQES
-1074 LSSLFPR
+1074 LRSLFPR
-1081 VTTSATRSSSSTTN
+1081 VTTSATRASSSSTN

-1100 NNNNGQQPQTQQPQT
+1100 NSNNGQPSQPQQPQT
-1115 DPFQQMIQER
+1115 DPFQQMMQER
-1125 MRQRGGDSGRGN
+1125 MRQGGGGRGGA
-1137 TSPFGGGMTPFGG
+1137 SPFGGGISPFGG
-1150 GFTPFGGGNF
+1150 GASPFGGGNF
-1160 GARGGNTPGG
+1160 GGRGGGAFGG

>member
-1 MRIRRRQPTLRTV
+1 M
-14 LLLCAIWAPASLDIV
+14 AS
-29 TAQDAPRLGSELDLL
+29 AQDGPRLGSELDLL

-50 LQLGLSQSQKDALA
+50 LQLGLSQSQQDALA

-92 RTKIREE
+92 RTKIRDE

-109 DANARALNVL
+109 DANARALKVL

-140 SDARVAA
+140 SDSRIAA
-147 ELGITEEQKKLI
+147 ELGITEEQKKTI
-159 DELAVQ
+159 DELATQ

-181 QEAFRKE
+181 QEAFKKE

-195 VLNDEQKKRWAEQS
+195 VLNDEQKKKWAEQS
-209 ASVPS
+209 ASAPA
-214 VAAVPGANPAMSN
+214 VAGVPGAAPAMNS
-227 PNGMPPAVGASPD
+227 PNTPAQPGGVSPD

-247 EIVSSFGGAS
+247 EIVSSFGGTS
-257 DAANSNQLVEKFSF
+257 DGAGPDQLVEKFSF

-336 FLVCVNVDKGI
+336 FLVCINVDKGI

-362 VEQGVHK
+362 VEQGIHK

-444 YMLKNI
+444 YMLTNI

-481 GPPAPTPAPAN
+481 GPPSPTPAPVASN
-492 SGSQLQVMSD
+492 SQLQVMSD
-502 VRTNSLFVTASPDQQ
+502 IRTNSLFVTASPDQQ

-622 TAAATLRNLFIA
+622 TAAATLRNLFVA

-664 QVLADLGEDGTGV
+664 QVLADLGEDGTGL
-677 KRKGEG
+677 KKKGEG

-722 SGPIKGIRTPS
+722 SGPIKGIKTPS
-733 DEAPAV
+733 DEDPAT
-739 DEESAPA
+739 EEEPAPA

-756 GRRSGLRKESGYL
+756 ARRSGLRKESGYL
-769 PVNRVVDEATAV
+769 PVNRVVDEAAAV
-781 ADPNVAAKQAPDAVS
+781 ADPAVAAPQDQADAN
-796 PPVMNRRESTTPDGI
+796 PPVTDRRESTTTDGI

-953 RDMQPRRIEVQYA
+953 RDMQPRRIEVEYA

-1003 GGNGKGNE
+1003 GGNGKANE

-1031 SSEALFNKVQAMVK
+1031 SSEALFTKVQEMVK
-1045 ETDEAAKKSNRTIRV
+1045 ESDEAAKKSNRTIRV
-1060 VQLKNSDASVIQQS
+1060 VRLKNSDATVIQQS

-1081 VTTSATRSSSSTTN
+1081 VTTSATRSSSSSTN
-1095 NSNSG
+1095 SSGSG
-1100 NNNNGQQPQTQQPQT
+1100 NSNNGQQPQTQQPAM
-1115 DPFQQMIQER
+1115 DPFQQMMQER
-1125 MRQRGGDSGRGN
+1125 MRQRGSDSGRGN
-1137 TSPFGGGMTPFGG
+1137 TSPFGGNMSPFGNG
-1150 GFTPFGGGNF
+1150 GVTPFGGGNF
-1160 GARGGNTPGG
+1160 GGR

>member
-1 MRIRRRQPTLRTV
+1 MRIRRQQPTLRTV
-14 LLLCAIWAPASLDIV
+14 LLLCVILASAGLETS

-44 RNDELV
+44 RNDDLV

-92 RTKIREE
+92 RTKIRDE

-109 DANARALNVL
+109 DANGRALKVL
-119 DSRQLKLLRSL
+119 DSRQLKLLRSI

-140 SDARVAA
+140 SDVRVAA

-159 DELAVQ
+159 DELATQ

-181 QEAFRKE
+181 QEAFKKE

-195 VLNDEQKKRWAEQS
+195 VLNDEQKKKWTEQS
-209 ASVPS
+209 ASVPA
-214 VAAVPGANPAMSN
+214 VAGVPGAAPAMNN
-227 PNGMPPAVGASPD
+227 PDTPAEPGGDSPD

-257 DAANSNQLVEKFSF
+257 DAANADQLVERFSF

-336 FLVCVNVDKGI
+336 FLVCINVDKGI

-362 VEQGVHK
+362 IEQGIHK

-481 GPPAPTPAPAN
+481 GPTPTPTPAPAS

-502 VRTNSLFVTASPDQQ
+502 IRTNSLFVTASPDQQ

-543 TGPYLRVYR
+543 SGPYLRVYR
-552 VAGRSDQVAQSI
+552 VSGRADQVAQSI

-572 VNEDVTAGTVHI
+572 VNEDGAAGTVHI
-584 FATARQHEQV
+584 FGTARQHQQV

-622 TAAATLRNLFIA
+622 TAAATLRNLFVA

-657 LQVEQIK
+657 LQVDQIK
-664 QVLADLGEDGTGV
+664 QVLADLGEDGTGL
-677 KRKGEG
+677 KKKGEG

-722 SGPIKGIRTPS
+722 SGPIKGIKTPA
-733 DEAPAV
+733 DEVPAA
-739 DEESAPA
+739 EEEPAPA

-756 GRRSGLRKESGYL
+756 ARRSGLRKESGYL
-769 PVNRVVDEATAV
+769 PVNRVVDEAAAV
-781 ADPNVAAKQAPDAVS
+781 ADPAAATPQDQAAAN
-796 PPVMNRRESTTPDGI
+796 PPVADRRESTTTDGI

-907 GANPQTLRIIPD
+907 GTNPQTLRIIPD

-953 RDMQPRRIEVQYA
+953 RDMQPRRIEVEYA

-1031 SSEALFNKVQAMVK
+1031 SSEALFTKVQEMVK
-1045 ETDEAAKKSNRTIRV
+1045 ESDEAAKKSNRTIRV
-1060 VQLKNSDASVIQQS
+1060 VQLKNSDATVIQQS

-1081 VTTSATRSSSSTTN
+1081 VTTSATRSSSSSTN
-1095 NSNSG
+1095 SSGSG
-1100 NNNNGQQPQTQQPQT
+1100 NNNNGQQPQTQQPAT
-1115 DPFQQMIQER
+1115 DPFQQMMQER
-1125 MRQRGGDSGRGN
+1125 MRQRGSDSGRGN
-1137 TSPFGGGMTPFGG
+1137 TSPFGGNMSPFGG
-1150 GFTPFGGGNF
+1150 GFTPGGGNF
-1160 GARGGNTPGG
+1160 SGR

>member
-1 MRIRRRQPTLRTV
+1 MSIRRQQPTLRTV
-14 LLLCAIWAPASLDIV
+14 LLLCVTVAFAGLETS

-44 RNDELV
+44 RNQDLV
-50 LQLGLSQSQKDALA
+50 LQLGLSQSQQDALA
-64 EAAKGGSPGREVFE
+64 EAAKGGTPGREVFE

-109 DANARALNVL
+109 DANGRALQVL
-119 DSRQLKLLRSL
+119 DSRQLKLLRSM

-140 SDARVAA
+140 SDVRVSA
-147 ELGITEEQKKLI
+147 ELGITEDQKKLI
-159 DELAVQ
+159 DELATQ

-181 QEAFRKE
+181 QEAFKKE
-188 WEGKYLA
+188 WEVKYLA
-195 VLNDEQKKRWAEQS
+195 VLNDEQKKKWAEQS
-209 ASVPS
+209 APAPA
-214 VAAVPGANPAMSN
+214 VAGVPGTAPAMNN
-227 PNGMPPAVGASPD
+227 PNIPAEPGGVSPD

-247 EIVSSFGGAS
+247 EIVSSFGGTFDGAGP
-257 DAANSNQLVEKFSF
+257 DQLVEKFSF

-311 NAGKALDILNGY
+311 NAGKALDVLNGY

-336 FLVCVNVDKGI
+336 FLVCINVDKGI

-362 VEQGVHK
+362 VEQGIHK

-481 GPPAPTPAPAN
+481 GPPSPAPAPVASN
-492 SGSQLQVMSD
+492 SQLQVMSD
-502 VRTNSLFVTASPDQQ
+502 IRTNSLFVTASPDQQ

-543 TGPYLRVYR
+543 SGPYLRVYR
-552 VAGRSDQVAQSI
+552 VSGRADQVAQSI

-572 VNEDVTAGTVHI
+572 VNEDGAAGTVHI
-584 FATARQHEQV
+584 FGTARQHEQV

-622 TAAATLRNLFIA
+622 TAAATLRNLFVA

-657 LQVEQIK
+657 LQVDQIK
-664 QVLADLGEDGTGV
+664 QVLADLGEDGTGL
-677 KRKGEG
+677 KKKGEG

-722 SGPIKGIRTPS
+722 SGPIKDIKSPS
-733 DEAPAV
+733 DKVPAT
-739 DEESAPA
+739 EEEPAPA
-746 EKEDSTTQIP
+746 EKEDSTTQVP
-756 GRRSGLRKESGYL
+756 TRRSGLRKESGYL
-769 PVNRVVDEATAV
+769 PVNRVVDEAAAV
-781 ADPNVAAKQAPDAVS
+781 ADPDTASQQAPGAVN
-796 PPVMNRRESTTPDGI
+796 PPVADRRESTTTDGI

-885 GLSSMFSPLTQSV
+885 GLSSMFSPLTESV

-953 RDMQPRRIEVQYA
+953 RDMQPRRIEVEYA

-1003 GGNGKGNE
+1003 GGNGKANE

-1031 SSEALFNKVQAMVK
+1031 SSEALFTKVQEMVK
-1045 ETDEAAKKSNRTIRV
+1045 ESDEAAKKSNRTIRV
-1060 VQLKNSDASVIQQS
+1060 VQLKNSDATVIQQS

-1081 VTTSATRSSSSTTN
+1081 VTTSATRSSSSGTN
-1095 NSNSG
+1095 SSGSG
-1100 NNNNGQQPQTQQPQT
+1100 NSNNGQPPQTQQPAM
-1115 DPFQQMIQER
+1115 DPFQQMMQER
-1125 MRQRGGDSGRGN
+1125 MRQRGSESGRGN
-1137 TSPFGGGMTPFGG
+1137 TSPFGGNMSPFGNG
-1150 GFTPFGGGNF
+1150 GFTPFGGGNS
-1160 GARGGNTPGG
+1160 GGR

>member
-1 MRIRRRQPTLRTV
+1 MRIRRPQPTLRTI
-14 LLLCAIWAPASLDIV
+14 LLLCVLWTTAGLATV
-29 TAQDAPRLGSELDLL
+29 TAQDSPRLGSEMDLL
-44 RNDELV
+44 RNNELV
-50 LQLGLSQSQKDALA
+50 LQLGLSQAQQDALA
-64 EAAKGGSPGREVFE
+64 EAAKGGTPGREVFD

-109 DANARALNVL
+109 DANARALKVL

-140 SDARVAA
+140 SDVRVAA
-147 ELGITEEQKKLI
+147 ELGISEDQKKVI

-188 WEGKYLA
+188 WEDKYLA

-209 ASVPS
+209 ASAPS
-214 VAAVPGANPAMSN
+214 VATAPGANPAMNN
-227 PNGMPPAVGASPD
+227 PNGPMPADGVAPD

-257 DAANSNQLVEKFSF
+257 DAANADQLVEKFSF

-362 VEQGVHK
+362 VEQGIHK

-374 IVRIEI
+374 VVRIEI

-470 NVSSGAGGDRR
+470 NVSAGASGDRR
-481 GPPAPTPAPAN
+481 GPPAPTPTPAPAS

-530 ELPDGTKLTREGN
+530 ELPDGTRLTREGN

-552 VAGRSDQVAQSI
+552 VSGQADQVAQSI

-572 VNEDVTAGTVHI
+572 VNEDGRAGTVHI

-649 RIIVKGTA
+649 RIIVKGTG

-664 QVLADLGEDGTGV
+664 QVLTDLGEDGTGL
-677 KRKGEG
+677 KKKGEG

-722 SGPIKGIRTPS
+722 SGPIKGIKTPS
-733 DEAPAV
+733 DKDPAS
-739 DEESAPA
+739 EEEPAAA
-746 EKEDSTTQIP
+746 EKEDSTTQAP
-756 GRRSGLRKESGYL
+756 ARRSGLRTESGYL
-769 PVNRVVDEATAV
+769 PVNRVVDEAAV
-781 ADPNVAAKQAPDAVS
+781 AEPAAASQQAPGTAN
-796 PPVMNRRESTTPDGI
+796 PPVADRRESTTPDGI

-939 FLEVLDSNNIPESL
+939 FLEILDSNNIPESL
-953 RDMQPRRIEVQYA
+953 REMQPRRIEVEYA

-1003 GGNGKGNE
+1003 SGNGKGNE

-1026 SLVVS
+1026 SLVIS
-1031 SSEALFNKVQAMVK
+1031 SSEALFTKVQEMVK
-1045 ETDEAAKKSNRTIRV
+1045 ESDEAAKKSNRTIRV
-1060 VQLKNSDASVIQQS
+1060 VQLKNADASVIQES
-1074 LSSLFPR
+1074 LRSLFPR
-1081 VTTSATRSSSSTTN
+1081 VTTSATRSSSSTN

-1100 NNNNGQQPQTQQPQT
+1100 GNNSGGNNNGQQPQTQQPQT
-1115 DPFQQMIQER
+1115 DPFQQMMQDR
-1125 MRQRGGDSGRGN
+1125 MRQRGGTN
-1137 TSPFGGGMTPFGG
+1137 PFGGGTNPFGGGG

-1160 GARGGNTPGG
+1160 GGRGGQFGG